1 MKKVIKYLSII
12 LFMSLF
18 MINVKGASSFSN
30 YNDAV
35 KNTDSYITRFNRY
48 KLFIDKNNKYLYN
61 GSSLSKSSGILD
73 YDYI

>member
-48 KLFIDKNNKYLYN
+48 KLFIDKNNK
-61 GSSLSKSSGILD
+61 
-73 YDYI
+73 